1 MIIFTG
7 FSDATLIQPGLFGEQ
22 TFANFPAPSN
32 NSGITT
38 SKSNV

>member
-7 FSDATLIQPGLFGEQ
+7 FSDAMPIQPGLFGEQ
-22 TFANFPAPSN
+22 YFANFPAPN
-32 NSGITT
+32 NNNGITT